1 MQWGRF
7 QRCRCFFT
15 TVASYLIIKF
25 VHVLTLDES
34 RNQSLATSVDDDEK
48 IIEEGST
55 YNIVNT
61 VAEFDSTINYLDTAM
76 PVRNGTHTK

>member
-55 YNIVNT
+55 FEKEKMIV
-61 VAEFDSTINYLDTAM
+61 EFDPIHGSLLFLMALN
-76 PVRNGTHTK
+76 